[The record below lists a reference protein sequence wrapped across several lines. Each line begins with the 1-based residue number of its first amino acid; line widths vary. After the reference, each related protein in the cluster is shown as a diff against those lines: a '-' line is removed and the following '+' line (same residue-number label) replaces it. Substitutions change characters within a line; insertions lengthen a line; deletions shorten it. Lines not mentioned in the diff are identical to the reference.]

1 MISYKYKLY
10 RTPKTKHLDK
20 MLREA
25 CFVWNHALSL
35 QKRYYRLYHKYIG
48 VNRMQKHFAKR
59 INRCLLHSQTTQ
71 EILERL
77 DTSYQR
83 FFKHLAKRPPKF
95 RKAKDFNSFLFKQGG
110 YSLNGNVLTINNIG
124 KRFKFSLSRP
134 YEGKVKT
141 LTVKRSHIGEF
152 YIVMVL
158 DKAPVA
164 IRKSHNGA
172 SVGIDFGLRKYLTI
186 SDGQTVDNPQFL
198 KSGLR
203 QLQRKSRN
211 LSKCVP
217 GSHNRE
223 RKRLELNRLHEKVV
237 NRRGDFQ
244 WKLSHQ
250 LCRQYDTIFLEDLSL
265 VPMFST
271 YRWGRKM
278 SDLAHGEFVQKLQ
291 YVATKYGVIVHKID
305 QDFPSSQTCT
315 CGHIYK
321 DLRLQDYVWTCPQC
335 GVVHDR
341 DRLAAGNIIRQGIA
355 ELESARKTPPPEK
368 AKVQTRLHPR
378 ISRLQA

>member
-1 MISYKYKLY
+1 
-10 RTPKTKHLDK
+10 
-20 MLREA
+20 
-25 CFVWNHALSL
+25 
-35 QKRYYRLYHKYIG
+35 
-48 VNRMQKHFAKR
+48 MQKHFAKR

-305 QDFPSSQTCT
+305 RDFPSSQTCT